1 MTRELHL
8 IGIAGAGMSALA
20 RVAHGQ
26 GLEVSGCDRSADGVK
41 LLRAEGIAAVLG
53 HHPAHL
59 HAGVEVVVSGAVA
72 EDEPELA
79 RARELGL
86 RVLHRAELLAELV
99 AGRRSICVAG
109 AHGKT
114 TTSALIA
121 YVLSEL
127 GADPTFLVGGQVSQL
142 GTNGRAGAGPL
153 LVAEADESD
162 GSLARLAP
170 ACAIVLNIELDH
182 HDHFASVAE
191 LEALFAEWTAR
202 VPADGLVV
210 LGDGVDLPAVAERR
224 FAGAGPGEGWRAL
237 DVHADAD
244 GSRFTL
250 AIPGRD
256 PQPACLAIPGAHNA
270 SNAVAALA
278 ALDWAGIE
286 PARALAPL
294 ARVRGAGR
302 RLVGDGEVAGIRLVD
317 DYAHHP
323 TELAA
328 TLAAARPIA
337 GAGRLIACFQPHMP
351 WRTRAFAAE
360 FAAALG
366 AADLACVCDVYVARG
381 EGEEGVTG
389 ELIVERGGSA
399 LAYTPTYAEA
409 AAWIVDRA
417 RPGDLVLTMGA
428 GPVDSVLEI
437 VRAQLASEL

>member
-41 LLRAEGIAAVLG
+41 LLCAEGIAAVLG
-53 HHPAHL
+53 HDPGHL

-210 LGDGVDLPAVAERR
+210 LGDGLDLPAVAERR

-244 GSRFTL
+244 GTRFTL

-256 PQPACLAIPGAHNA
+256 PQPARLAIPGAHNA

-278 ALDWAGIE
+278 ALDWAGID

-294 ARVRGAGR
+294 ARFRGAGR
-302 RLVGDGEVAGIRLVD
+302 RFERHGEVAGIRLVD

-428 GPVDSVLEI
+428 GPVDSVLEL
-437 VRAQLASEL
+437 VRAQLA

>member
-41 LLRAEGIAAVLG
+41 QLRAEGIAAVLG
-53 HHPAHL
+53 HDPAHL
-59 HAGVEVVVSGAVA
+59 HAGVEVFVSGAVA
-72 EDEPELA
+72 RDEPELA
-79 RARELGL
+79 RARELDL

-182 HDHFASVAE
+182 HDHFASLGE

-210 LGDGVDLPAVAERR
+210 LGDGLDLPAVAERR
-224 FAGAGPGEGWRAL
+224 CAGVGPGEGWRAL

-244 GSRFTL
+244 GTRFTL

-270 SNAVAALA
+270 ANAVAALA

-294 ARVRGAGR
+294 ARFRGAGR
-302 RLVGDGEVAGIRLVD
+302 RFERHGEVAGVRLVD

-337 GAGRLIACFQPHMP
+337 GDGRLIACFQPHMP

-399 LAYTPTYAEA
+399 LAYTPTYAAA
-409 AAWIVDRA
+409 AAWIVERA

-428 GPVDSVLEI
+428 GPVDSVLEL
-437 VRAQLASEL
+437 VRAQLS

>member
-1 MTRELHL
+1 MTRKLHL
-8 IGIAGAGMSALA
+8 MGIAGAGMSALA

-26 GLEVSGCDRSADGVK
+26 GLDVSGCDRSVEGVR
-41 LLRAEGIAAVLG
+41 LLQAEGIAAVVG
-53 HHPAHL
+53 HDPAHL
-59 HAGVEVVVSGAVA
+59 HTGIEVVVSGALSA
-72 EDEPELA
+72 SEPELV
-79 RARELGL
+79 RARELGV

-114 TTSALIA
+114 TTSSLLA

-127 GADPTFLVGGQVSQL
+127 GADPTFLVGGQVLQL

-162 GSLARLAP
+162 GSLARLSP

-191 LEALFAEWTAR
+191 LEQLFAEWTAR

-224 FAGAGPGEGWRAL
+224 FTGVGPGEGWRAL
-237 DVHADAD
+237 DVTAD
-244 GSRFTL
+244 GEGTRFTL

-256 PQPACLAIPGAHNA
+256 PQPARLAIPGAHNA
-270 SNAVAALA
+270 ANAVAALA
-278 ALDWAGIE
+278 ALDWAGID
-286 PARALAPL
+286 PALALVPL
-294 ARVRGAGR
+294 ARFRGAGR
-302 RLVGDGEVAGIRLVD
+302 RFEHHGEVAGVRLVD

-323 TELAA
+323 TEVAA
-328 TLAAARPIA
+328 TLAAARPLV
-337 GAGRLIACFQPHMP
+337 GSGRLIACFQPHMP
-351 WRTRAFAAE
+351 WRTRAFASE
-360 FAAALG
+360 FAEALA

-381 EGEEGVTG
+381 EGEAGVTG
-389 ELIVERGGSA
+389 DLIVQHARSE
-399 LAYTPTYAEA
+399 LVYTPTYAAA
-409 AAWIVDRA
+409 AAWIAELA

-428 GPVDSVLEI
+428 GPVDSVLEL
-437 VRAQLASEL
+437 VRSQIS